1 MVLCPLVLKIK
12 LDFHS
17 YKQKGSYCFWA
28 LKPRFAQTVF
38 HEYFIKIHG
47 PNQVDAGSLTL
58 QTEMKFEHKNEVLN
72 GV

>member
-1 MVLCPLVLKIK
+1 MALSFKNRVRYSQLQTEGLLP
-12 LDFHS
+12 
-17 YKQKGSYCFWA
+17 FWA

-38 HEYFIKIHG
+38 HDYFIEIHG